1 MCQAAPAPQP
11 SHVRSIVSNL
21 LQLLP
26 LVAIA
31 LLFWLILIR
40 PAQRR
45 QRALGQLQ
53 RAVAVGDEVMLT
65 SGIYGTVRMLDEA
78 TVSLEVADGVILRV
92 VRAAVGSVVTPAG
105 ENRPGEG
112 HEGDQ
117 GEEAALVPDE
127 PEET

>member
-1 MCQAAPAPQP
+1 
-11 SHVRSIVSNL
+11 VRTIVKNL

-31 LLFWLILIR
+31 ALFWLVLIR

-65 SGIYGTVRMLDEA
+65 SGIYGTVRTLDDD
-78 TVSLEVADGVILRV
+78 TLSLDVADGVTVRV
-92 VRAAVGSVVTPAG
+92 VRAAVGSVVTPVAA
-105 ENRPGEG
+105 RSR
-112 HEGDQ
+112 D
-117 GEEAALVPDE
+117 EEHDDATVVPDE

>member
-1 MCQAAPAPQP
+1 
-11 SHVRSIVSNL
+11 VNNL

-65 SGIYGTVRMLDEA
+65 SGIYGTVRTLEDD
-78 TVSLEVADGVILRV
+78 TLSLEVAEGVTVRV
-92 VRAAVGSVVTPAG
+92 VRGAVGSVVSRGAEPRGEAG
-105 ENRPGEG
+105 AA
-112 HEGDQ
+112 D
-117 GEEAALVPDE
+117 EEAALVPDE

>member
-1 MCQAAPAPQP
+1 MK
-11 SHVRSIVSNL
+11 NL

-31 LLFWLILIR
+31 ALFWLVLIR

-53 RAVAVGDEVMLT
+53 RAVGVGDEVMLT
-65 SGIYGTVRMLDEA
+65 SGIYGTVRRLDDD
-78 TVSLEVADGVILRV
+78 SLLLEVAEGVTVRV
-92 VRAAVGSVVTPAG
+92 VRGAVGSVV
-105 ENRPGEG
+105 NRAVESLDD
-112 HEGDQ
+112 ET
-117 GEEAALVPDE
+117 ALVPDE

>member
-1 MCQAAPAPQP
+1 
-11 SHVRSIVSNL
+11 VRTIVTNL
-21 LQLLP
+21 LQVLP

-31 LLFWLILIR
+31 ALFWLVLIR

-65 SGIYGTVRMLDEA
+65 SGIYGTVRTLDDD
-78 TVSLEVADGVILRV
+78 TLSLEVADGVTLRV
-92 VRAAVGSVVTPAG
+92 VRAAVGSVVTRSAG
-105 ENRPGEG
+105 TRDDES
-112 HEGDQ
+112 
-117 GEEAALVPDE
+117 ALVPDE